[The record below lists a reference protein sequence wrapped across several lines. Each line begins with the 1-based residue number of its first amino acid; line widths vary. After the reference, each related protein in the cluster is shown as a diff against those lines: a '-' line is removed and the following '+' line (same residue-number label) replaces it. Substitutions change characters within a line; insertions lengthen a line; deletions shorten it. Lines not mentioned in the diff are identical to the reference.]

1 MVWNCGA
8 PHLKFSL
15 CVEIHA
21 QGNPRI
27 GLKINCEF
35 FKICTNTDIHNGS
48 ITAYAR
54 SRDSTLGLFILAI
67 TVRRMPQ

>member
-48 ITAYAR
+48 ITTRVAEIQLWDY
-54 SRDSTLGLFILAI
+54 LYW
-67 TVRRMPQ
+67 P